1 MKDVNMTADDSER
14 ELVEINYYIF
24 DRIEQQADGSYQAY
38 LDDKSCEVFP
48 LDEDDEQTL
57 IAKGFAKCDAPGTE
71 TFVVEE
77 TNLQENA
84 DGKIE
89 IVD

>member
-1 MKDVNMTADDSER
+1 MNTVNESQKES
-14 ELVEINYYIF
+14 VEINYYIF
-24 DRIEQQADGSYQAY
+24 DRIERDEDGLYRAY
-38 LDDKSCEVFP
+38 LGNKFCEVFP
-48 LDEDDEQTL
+48 IMDEDSEQTL

-77 TNLQENA
+77 SNVREND
-84 DGKIE
+84 DGNIE